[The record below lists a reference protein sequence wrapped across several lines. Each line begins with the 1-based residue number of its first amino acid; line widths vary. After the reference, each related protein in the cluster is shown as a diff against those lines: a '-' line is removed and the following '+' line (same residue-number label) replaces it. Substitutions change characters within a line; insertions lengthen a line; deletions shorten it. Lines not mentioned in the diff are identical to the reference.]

1 MNSTKVARG
10 KKSQSLGLFLPLEF
24 PIWKTRWRY
33 TANFCVAKCFSG
45 SLPFESPRSLG
56 QFLRL
61 SANRPNRP
69 NCSLFQRS
77 WAVRTLAA
85 GPHFSCRKLAALKSA
100 QVAAENGQPSR
111 LEPAEKPFSLFEQVL
126 SLTVQELFTPSQP
139 HLRRCLTSLHRK
151 ASSLLWQKL
160 TLERNLSFFTD
171 FFKFSTHSR
180 TIQH

>member
-10 KKSQSLGLFLPLEF
+10 KKSQFLGLFLPLEF

-33 TANFCVAKCFSG
+33 TANFFVAKCFSG
-45 SLPFESPRSLG
+45 SLLLSRRALSVRFSGSPPTDQTDRT
-56 QFLRL
+56 
-61 SANRPNRP
+61 A
-69 NCSLFQRS
+69 LFQRS
-77 WAVRTLAA
+77 WAVRTHAA
-85 GPHFSCRKLAALKSA
+85 GPRFSCRKLAALKSA

-126 SLTVQELFTPSQP
+126 SLTVREFFTPSQP

-171 FFKFSTHSR
+171 FFKFSTHSH